1 MDNQIKILEKSEL
14 PQALLEIPQP
24 PEKLYMIGELP
35 KEENLVF
42 LCVVGSRK
50 YTSYGRDITEKLIE
64 GLAGYPVVIV
74 SGLALGIDSI
84 AHQKA
89 IDVGLKTIAFPGS
102 GLKEKVI
109 YPKSNFGLARR
120 IIEKGGCLLSE
131 FEPDFEATVWSFP
144 CRNRLMTGISRA
156 ILVIEAEQK
165 SGTLITARMATDYN
179 RDVLAVPGSV
189 FSPNSVGT
197 NRLIRQGA
205 TPITNSDELLEALGF
220 PAGGGSASGGNVRQA
235 QLFEECSPEEKEIL
249 EILREPI
256 SRDEITRRLGKN
268 TSEIN
273 TLLSIMEIKGLIKEE
288 MGEIRMI

>member
-1 MDNQIKILEKSEL
+1 MDDQIKILEKSEL

-24 PEKLYMIGELP
+24 PEKLYVIGELP

-89 IDVGLKTIAFPGS
+89 IDIGLKTIAFPGS
-102 GLKEKVI
+102 GLKEKII

-131 FEPDFEATVWSFP
+131 FEPDFEATQWSFP

-156 ILVIEAEQK
+156 VLVTEAEQK

-189 FSPNSVGT
+189 FSSNSVGT

-220 PAGGGSASGGNVRQA
+220 NVTQK
-235 QLFEECSPEEKEIL
+235 LFEEKNLDNCSAEEKEIL
-249 EILREPI
+249 EMLREPI
-256 SRDEITRRLGKN
+256 SRDEITRRLGKSI
-268 TSEIN
+268 SEIN

>member
-1 MDNQIKILEKSEL
+1 MDNQIKILKKKEL

-24 PEKLYMIGELP
+24 PTKLYIIGELP

-50 YTSYGRDITEKLIE
+50 YTSYGRDIAEKLIE

-109 YPKSNFGLARR
+109 YPKSNFGLAQR

-131 FEPDFEATVWSFP
+131 FEPDFEATQWSFP

-205 TPITNSDELLEALGF
+205 TPITNSNELLEALGF
-220 PAGGGSASGGNVRQA
+220 NVTQK
-235 QLFEECSPEEKEIL
+235 LFEEKNLDNCSPEEKEIL

-256 SRDEITRRLGKN
+256 SRDDITRRLGKS
-268 TSEIN
+268 TSEVN

>member
-1 MDNQIKILEKSEL
+1 
-14 PQALLEIPQP
+14 
-24 PEKLYMIGELP
+24 LP

-109 YPKSNFGLARR
+109 YPKSNFGLAQR

-131 FEPDFEATVWSFP
+131 FEPDFEATQWSFP

-156 ILVIEAEQK
+156 VLVTEAEQK

-189 FSPNSVGT
+189 FSSNSVGT

-220 PAGGGSASGGNVRQA
+220 NVTQK
-235 QLFEECSPEEKEIL
+235 LFEEKNLDNCSAEEKEIL
-249 EILREPI
+249 EMLREPI
-256 SRDEITRRLGKN
+256 SRDEITRRLGKSI
-268 TSEIN
+268 SEIN

>member
-1 MDNQIKILEKSEL
+1 MDDQIKILEKKEL

-24 PEKLYMIGELP
+24 PTKLYIIGELP

-50 YTSYGRDITEKLIE
+50 YTSYGRDIAEKLIE

-109 YPKSNFGLARR
+109 YPKSNFGLAQR

-131 FEPDFEATVWSFP
+131 FEPDFEATQWSFP

-205 TPITNSDELLEALGF
+205 TPITNSNELLEALGF
-220 PAGGGSASGGNVRQA
+220 NVTQK
-235 QLFEECSPEEKEIL
+235 LFEEKNLDNCSPEEKEIL

-256 SRDEITRRLGKN
+256 SRDDITRRLGKS
-268 TSEIN
+268 TSEVN

>member
-1 MDNQIKILEKSEL
+1 M
-14 PQALLEIPQP
+14 EIPQP
-24 PEKLYMIGELP
+24 PTKLYIIGELP

-50 YTSYGRDITEKLIE
+50 YTSYGRDIAEKLIE

-109 YPKSNFGLARR
+109 YPKSNFGLAQR

-131 FEPDFEATVWSFP
+131 FEPDFEATQWSFP

-205 TPITNSDELLEALGF
+205 TPITNSNELLEALGF
-220 PAGGGSASGGNVRQA
+220 NVTQK
-235 QLFEECSPEEKEIL
+235 LFEEKNLDNCSPEEKEIL

-256 SRDEITRRLGKN
+256 SRDDITRRLGKS
-268 TSEIN
+268 TSEVN

>member
-1 MDNQIKILEKSEL
+1 VDNQIKILKKKEL

-24 PEKLYMIGELP
+24 PTKLYIIGELP

-50 YTSYGRDITEKLIE
+50 YTSYGRDIAEKLIE

-109 YPKSNFGLARR
+109 YPKSNFGLAQR

-131 FEPDFEATVWSFP
+131 FEPDFEATQWSFP

-205 TPITNSDELLEALGF
+205 TPITNSNELLEALGF
-220 PAGGGSASGGNVRQA
+220 NVTQK
-235 QLFEECSPEEKEIL
+235 LFEEKNLDNCSAEEKEIL
-249 EILREPI
+249 EMLREPI
-256 SRDEITRRLGKN
+256 SRDDITRRLGKSI
-268 TSEIN
+268 SEIN

>member
-1 MDNQIKILEKSEL
+1 VDNQIKILKKKEL

-24 PEKLYMIGELP
+24 PTKLYIIGELP

-50 YTSYGRDITEKLIE
+50 YTSYGRDIAEKLIE

-109 YPKSNFGLARR
+109 YPKSNFGLAQR

-131 FEPDFEATVWSFP
+131 FEPDFEATQWSFP

-205 TPITNSDELLEALGF
+205 TPITNSNELLEALGF
-220 PAGGGSASGGNVRQA
+220 NVTQK
-235 QLFEECSPEEKEIL
+235 LFEEKNLDNCSPEEKEIL

-256 SRDEITRRLGKN
+256 SRDDITRRLGKS
-268 TSEIN
+268 TSEVN